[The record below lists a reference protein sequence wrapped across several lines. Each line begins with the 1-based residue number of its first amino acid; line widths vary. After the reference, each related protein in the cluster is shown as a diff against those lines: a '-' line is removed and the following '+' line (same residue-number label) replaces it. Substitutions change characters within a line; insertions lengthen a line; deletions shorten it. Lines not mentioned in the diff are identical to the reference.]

1 MTDLEPEVNCL
12 ELNRGKVGLN
22 SEKRGASRVLSVL
35 VRLCGLLTKR
45 YYVSVDSKIELIVL
59 TDKIGDNN
67 IANKYANFMGF
78 WHNIKT

>member
-1 MTDLEPEVNCL
+1 
-12 ELNRGKVGLN
+12 
-22 SEKRGASRVLSVL
+22 
-35 VRLCGLLTKR
+35 
-45 YYVSVDSKIELIVL
+45 VL